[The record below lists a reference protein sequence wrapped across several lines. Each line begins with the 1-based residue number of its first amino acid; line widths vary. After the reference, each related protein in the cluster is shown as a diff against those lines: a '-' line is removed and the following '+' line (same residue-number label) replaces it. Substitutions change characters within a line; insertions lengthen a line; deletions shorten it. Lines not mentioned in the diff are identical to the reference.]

1 MISPFCLT
9 ETVQIKMFFGVPW
22 KGYGKPWPCF
32 SHILLEFTK
41 LVPDRG
47 NFHNFSRETSLSL
60 AGTLSEQ
67 VHYSCSFSTYTQV
80 GKFNSG
86 LSWEAY
92 CSFLAFSWLYQRAF
106 LTCTL
111 GTDRTG
117 LHPNQRLLNC
127 EKLGCLFKFTDPW
140 FLNFKLG

>member
-1 MISPFCLT
+1 MISPFRLT
-9 ETVQIKMFFGVPW
+9 ETVQIKMFFRVPW
-22 KGYGKPWPCF
+22 EGYGKPWPCF
-32 SHILLEFTK
+32 SHILLKFTK

-60 AGTLSEQ
+60 AGTYSEQ
-67 VHYSCSFSTYTQV
+67 VNYSCSFPPTLKWV
-80 GKFNSG
+80 NSIQACLG
-86 LSWEAY
+86 RPTV
-92 CSFLAFSWLYQRAF
+92 AFSWLYQRAF

-117 LHPNQRLLNC
+117 LNPNQRLLNC